1 MKFRASGS
9 RNCGMNGRDW
19 IYPWVMAGNAAV
31 RNFYQGLGPMN
42 AGEMDKP
49 NPGGAGSAMNCR
61 YMLPGQA
68 P

>member
-1 MKFRASGS
+1 
-9 RNCGMNGRDW
+9 MNGRDW